1 MKAEGKNAGLGLTTS
16 VRLLCAE
23 EERSIRAKT
32 QITVVAAVISDGEG
46 RILLAR
52 RPKGSHMAGLWEFP
66 GGKVEEGESFSEALA
81 RELDEELGI
90 VVEIGGPLTFA
101 VHTEPDLEIL
111 LLFFSGVIATG
122 VPTPREG
129 QELRWVRP
137 DELRDFPMPPADDEV
152 VELLTAQPLA
162 IINRHDADREPRAPT
177 AKPGAP

>member
-1 MKAEGKNAGLGLTTS
+1 MRARWLAARDNRTVYLVFDMRAQKVLTLRRKGPGWKRLGEMALPS
-16 VRLLCAE
+16 GV
-23 EERSIRAKT
+23 
-32 QITVVAAVISDGEG
+32 
-46 RILLAR
+46 
-52 RPKGSHMAGLWEFP
+52 HMAGLWEFP